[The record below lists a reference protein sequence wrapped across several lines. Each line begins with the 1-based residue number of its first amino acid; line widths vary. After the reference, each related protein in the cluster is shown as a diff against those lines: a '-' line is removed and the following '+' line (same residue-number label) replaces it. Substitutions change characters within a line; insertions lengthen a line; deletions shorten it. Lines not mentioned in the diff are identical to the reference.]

1 MNEKYIKHTVQ
12 NLIEFARDLVYVDA
26 TEVEYTQ
33 AIEALKTAEIMLDFY
48 DNELYELLEQVD
60 DLKIEIGSA
69 MFDLMVDTCR
79 EKVYEL
85 TGIKLSQLI

>member
-12 NLIEFARDLVYVDA
+12 NLIGFARDLVYVDA
-26 TEVEYTQ
+26 TETEYTQ

-48 DNELYELLEQVD
+48 DNELYELSEQVD
-60 DLKIEIGSA
+60 DLKIEIGN
-69 MFDLMVDTCR
+69 MLFDVMVDTCR

-85 TGIKLSQLI
+85 TGITLSQLI

>member
-26 TEVEYTQ
+26 TETEYTQ

-69 MFDLMVDTCR
+69 MFDLMVNDCR